1 MVIISPELPA
11 DSRCHFRIPYI
22 YVQSAIKISKCPRI
36 SGNGTFV
43 RGRGGRGHERSA
55 GALIRICNNYFNLL
69 IEKVVTI
76 TYVDVGPRGEKRRFL
91 KSKNNNQNSET
102 F

>member
-43 RGRGGRGHERSA
+43 RGRGVRGHFRSA
-55 GALIRICNNYFNLL
+55 GALIRIIHYVIIIL
-69 IEKVVTI
+69 I
-76 TYVDVGPRGEKRRFL
+76 YL
-91 KSKNNNQNSET
+91 
-102 F
+102 